1 MGFGGLYSYH
11 SRQPWLN
18 KNSDGWLNHQLH
30 WARSLAPGIR
40 GTEDE
45 ITWMIF
51 PLLFKSPDEKL
62 REQWQHVCFN
72 HNGTTRGILF
82 TVLGGEIDQTSFMGL
97 DHAWCILRCCRGMIN
112 TLNIPAQSKWIENV
126 DWDWFGYMESEA
138 GFNMYQDSSNLSGDI
153 LDEFP
158 ERWFFDDAFT
168 CFDSIFLG
176 VCWFREMCYIT
187 SLPTDMLHYASRFA
201 AHSTTWIVRLM
212 TTVRYACP
220 NHGIPCKK

>member
-1 MGFGGLYSYH
+1 LIHVNFIAVRLIALARADYSNLLKLVGFGGLYSYH

-72 HNGTTRGILF
+72 HNGTTRGVLF

-97 DHAWCILRCCRGMIN
+97 DHA
-112 TLNIPAQSKWIENV
+112 
-126 DWDWFGYMESEA
+126 
-138 GFNMYQDSSNLSGDI
+138 
-153 LDEFP
+153 
-158 ERWFFDDAFT
+158 
-168 CFDSIFLG
+168 
-176 VCWFREMCYIT
+176 
-187 SLPTDMLHYASRFA
+187 
-201 AHSTTWIVRLM
+201 
-212 TTVRYACP
+212 
-220 NHGIPCKK
+220 